1 MRKFYGKIII
11 ATISLSILLCGC
23 GGSSS
28 ASSKAT
34 YDAGAAYAD
43 YGAYDDSEM
52 YMANAVAEEAIYDEE
67 YEVDTSL
74 ENGATV
80 TTVTFAEGK
89 KIIYQSN
96 VIMET
101 MTYDETYSR
110 LLELIN
116 KYEGYIEYENF
127 ENELRSYLQ
136 DNSGRGKLVISTN
149 NLTIRIPSKNYSSFM
164 QEGLTLGNV
173 LNRNQSIEDKTSEYN
188 TNKSYVD
195 ILNDEAEYLDKQ
207 LTVLENELK
216 EAQANDKHYDEII
229 ENMKDIAERKAQV
242 ELELVPYKRTM
253 DDIDERVEY
262 STINMELREVNEFTI
277 LEKEVVEE
285 TFGSKLAE
293 TWRIAMEDLLDMLQ
307 GILLFLIK
315 AIPVIVF
322 LAILG
327 GVVYLIIFLVKKS
340 RKKKGVKKTSKK
352 TAPVAPIAP
361 QNPQM
366 RFDPETG
373 APLDSALQNQ
383 NPQVDNKTE

>member
-52 YMANAVAEEAIYDEE
+52 YMADAVAEEAIYDEE

-253 DDIDERVEY
+253 DDIDEKVEY

-366 RFDPETG
+366 RFDPDTG
-373 APLDSALQNQ
+373 APLNSTSQNQ